1 MLEQKRISSISDL
14 SEVRISFSCCKANIK
29 TCESPSKTKLGK
41 PSSRASYAL
50 LCVAKASVTSGQ
62 QACCSC

>member
-1 MLEQKRISSISDL
+1 MLEQKRISSINDL

-41 PSSRASYAL
+41 PSSRARYAL
-50 LCVAKASVTSGQ
+50 LCVAKALVTSGQ
-62 QACCSC
+62 